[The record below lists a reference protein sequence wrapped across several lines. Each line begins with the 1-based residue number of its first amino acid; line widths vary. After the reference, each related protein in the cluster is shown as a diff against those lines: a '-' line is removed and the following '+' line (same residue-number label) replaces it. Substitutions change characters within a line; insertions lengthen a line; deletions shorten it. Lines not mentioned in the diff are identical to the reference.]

1 MLKVVNS
8 VFEDYKLEFIVAGGW
23 MLLMAAIGL
32 ALAIRHHLVHK
43 SYRELVEEESRE
55 QIEIVPKVELQKQRE
70 ELTVTQ

>member
-1 MLKVVNS
+1 
-8 VFEDYKLEFIVAGGW
+8 

-55 QIEIVPKVELQKQRE
+55 NIELGPKVEMQKDRRGFQE
-70 ELTVTQ
+70 EEVAE